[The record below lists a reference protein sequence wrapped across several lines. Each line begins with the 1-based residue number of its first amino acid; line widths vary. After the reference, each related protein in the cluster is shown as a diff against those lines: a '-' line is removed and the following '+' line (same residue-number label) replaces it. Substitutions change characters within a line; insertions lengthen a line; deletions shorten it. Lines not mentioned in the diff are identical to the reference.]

1 MDTKANEII
10 MKQISLFFAL
20 IFLWLAGDAQLIV
33 TPGAQ
38 WVNTGTVKITLND
51 VDFINNGS
59 FTENNSVMQF
69 SGSTGS
75 KISGSSATTFYDL
88 EIAKTGLNKLTLL
101 SNIDVASKITF
112 TSGLIDLNQ
121 NIISLAAN
129 AYLQNESELSRIIGP
144 LGGEVS
150 ITLVLGNPSNY
161 NPGNLGAVL
170 TTNVSLG
177 STTISRGHKTP
188 AGTGLQSAVNRYYS
202 INPSQNTNLDGTLRF
217 KYFDAELNAQ
227 NENTMEMFK
236 SIDNGATWSNQNFST
251 RDIAANYVE
260 KIGIPSFSRW
270 TLSSNGAVV
279 LPVTGLQFYAKR
291 ISHDKVL
298 LDWKTIQELNNRG
311 FYIERR
317 KENENNFSV
326 IGFVNSIALGGN
338 SSFPLQYSLS
348 DDNTFTGKTFYR
360 LKQTDIDNRFTY
372 SEIRVVNGDATNAI
386 TLTAW
391 PIPSAGN
398 FTVSV
403 EGIEKDVLLIYDMA
417 GKLIRQQNISSSMQQ
432 KIYGLTPGTY
442 ILRLA
447 GQKGIQQKMIV
458 Q

>member
-59 FTENNSVMQF
+59 FTANNSVMQF

-75 KISGSSATTFYDL
+75 NISGSSATTFYDL

-150 ITLVLGNPSNY
+150 ITLVLVNPSNY

-177 STTISRGHKTP
+177 STTIFRGHKTP
-188 AGTGLQSAVNRYYS
+188 AGTGLQSAVNRY
-202 INPSQNTNLDGTLRF
+202 
-217 KYFDAELNAQ
+217 
-227 NENTMEMFK
+227 
-236 SIDNGATWSNQNFST
+236 
-251 RDIAANYVE
+251 IA
-260 KIGIPSFSRW
+260 
-270 TLSSNGAVV
+270 
-279 LPVTGLQFYAKR
+279 
-291 ISHDKVL
+291 
-298 LDWKTIQELNNRG
+298 
-311 FYIERR
+311 
-317 KENENNFSV
+317 
-326 IGFVNSIALGGN
+326 
-338 SSFPLQYSLS
+338 
-348 DDNTFTGKTFYR
+348 
-360 LKQTDIDNRFTY
+360 
-372 SEIRVVNGDATNAI
+372 
-386 TLTAW
+386 
-391 PIPSAGN
+391 
-398 FTVSV
+398 
-403 EGIEKDVLLIYDMA
+403 
-417 GKLIRQQNISSSMQQ
+417 
-432 KIYGLTPGTY
+432 
-442 ILRLA
+442 
-447 GQKGIQQKMIV
+447 
-458 Q
+458 

>member
-1 MDTKANEII
+1 
-10 MKQISLFFAL
+10 MKHISLFFVL
-20 IFLWLAGDAQLIV
+20 IFLWLAGNAQLII

-38 WVNTGTVKITLND
+38 WENIGTVKITLND
-51 VDFINNGS
+51 IDFINNGS
-59 FTENNSVMQF
+59 FTANNSVMQF

-75 KISGSSATTFYDL
+75 NISGSSATTFYDL

-121 NIISLAAN
+121 NIISLASN

-188 AGTGLQSAVNRYYS
+188 AGTGLQSAVNRYYN
-202 INPSQNTNLDGTLRF
+202 INPSQNTNLDATLRF

-227 NENTMEMFK
+227 NENIMEVFK

-270 TLSSNGAVV
+270 TLSSSAAVA
-279 LPVTGLQFYAKR
+279 LPVTGLQFFAKR
-291 ISHDKVL
+291 ISRDKVM

-311 FYIERR
+311 FYVERK

-372 SEIRVVNGDATNAI
+372 SEIRAVNGDATNAV

-403 EGIEKDVLLIYDMA
+403 EGIEKDVLLIYDMT

-447 GQKGIQQKMIV
+447 GQKEIQQKMIV